1 MTTPGK
7 EAALTQ
13 PVSLSVHPAA
23 EPASALVRIL
33 ISDLVLLASLGVHPH
48 EQKRPQRVRI
58 NVELMA
64 QENRSSNDELKD
76 VVCYESIVDSIKRI
90 IDSGHVNLVETL
102 AVKIADTCLEDS
114 RVVSAKVR
122 VEKPDAIREAA
133 MVGIEIE
140 RKRY

>member
-1 MTTPGK
+1 M
-7 EAALTQ
+7 TQ
-13 PVSLSVHPAA
+13 PVSLSIHPVA
-23 EPASALVRIL
+23 ETAPTLVRVL

-64 QENRSSNDELKD
+64 HETLTARDELKD
-76 VVCYESIVDSIKRI
+76 VVCYETIVDTIKRI
-90 IDSGHVNLVETL
+90 VSGGHVNLVETL
-102 AVKIADTCLEDS
+102 ALQIADSCLEDP

-122 VEKPDAIREAA
+122 VEKPEAIREAA
-133 MVGIEIE
+133 TVGIEIE